1 MKTELEK
8 AEEFSSNE
16 NKKTKY
22 VKFIDEQDKEVY
34 TLTLPNGEV
43 VEGVNQSVALY
54 VHSLENRL
62 KLIKTE

>member
-1 MKTELEK
+1 MELKK
-8 AEEFSSNE
+8 AEEFSGNE

-22 VKFIDEQDKEVY
+22 VKFLDNKGKEVY

-43 VEGVNQSVALY
+43 VEDVDQSVALY

-62 KLIKTE
+62 KLR

>member
-1 MKTELEK
+1 MKTELKK

-22 VKFIDEQDKEVY
+22 AKFLDDQDKEVY

-43 VEGVNQSVALY
+43 VENVNQSVALY

-62 KLIKTE
+62 KLK

>member
-1 MKTELEK
+1 MKMELKK
-8 AEEFSSNE
+8 AEEFSGNE

-22 VKFIDEQDKEVY
+22 VKFLDNKGKEVY

-43 VEGVNQSVALY
+43 VEDVDQSVALY

-62 KLIKTE
+62 KLK

>member
-1 MKTELEK
+1 MKLELKK
-8 AEEFSSNE
+8 AEEFSGNE

-22 VKFIDEQDKEVY
+22 VKFLDNKSKEVY

-43 VEGVNQSVALY
+43 VEDVDQSVALY

-62 KLIKTE
+62 KLR

>member
-1 MKTELEK
+1 MKTELKK

-16 NKKTKY
+16 NNKTKY
-22 VKFIDEQDKEVY
+22 VKFLDDQDKEVY

-43 VEGVNQSVALY
+43 VENVNQSVALY

-62 KLIKTE
+62 KLK